1 MKCRRY
7 YEIGTSAFL
16 IAAITGSISIYSF
29 LKGKSNRNEYLI
41 LTLIFLLAAIVFV
54 MEYIKVSKAPGR
66 LHASERKD
74 IKIKPEEGCF
84 EDWDGKAPVD
94 IDGVCIDGKKYK
106 VMNGVDVKITKDG
119 KIKYCSALAGFLN
132 EMWQKEERE
141 AMETS
146 DCWKC

>member
-1 MKCRRY
+1 MTKRDKN
-7 YEIGTSAFL
+7 IMLFSLAMT
-16 IAAITGSISIYSF
+16 
-29 LKGKSNRNEYLI
+29 
-41 LTLIFLLAAIVFV
+41 IFFAIVGV
-54 MEYIKVSKAPGR
+54 LIVYKAYKSPGR
-66 LHASERKD
+66 LHSSERKD

-84 EDWDGKAPVD
+84 ENWDGQAPVD

-106 VMNGVDVKITKDG
+106 VMNGVDVKITKEG

-141 AMETS
+141 AMESS